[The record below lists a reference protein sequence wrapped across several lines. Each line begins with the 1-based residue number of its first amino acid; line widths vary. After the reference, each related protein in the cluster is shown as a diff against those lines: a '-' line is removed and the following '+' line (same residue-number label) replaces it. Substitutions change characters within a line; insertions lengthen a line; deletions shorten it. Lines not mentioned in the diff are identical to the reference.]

1 MKTDGVICVVNLAQ
15 ALSINE
21 LPLEN
26 RSDRW
31 WDEFWRFYGLQEAQR
46 IKERYENDV
55 KSFTGRK

>member
-1 MKTDGVICVVNLAQ
+1 MKTNGVICIVNLAQ

-21 LPLEN
+21 LSLEN

-31 WDEFWRFYGLQEAQR
+31 WDEFWRLYGLQETQR
-46 IKERYENDV
+46 VRTRYENNI

>member
-1 MKTDGVICVVNLAQ
+1 MNTNGIICVVNLSQ

-31 WDEFWRFYGLQEAQR
+31 WDEFWQLYGLQEAQR
-46 IKERYENDV
+46 VRERIQV
-55 KSFTGRK
+55 KTGEQ